1 MPEME
6 NIFPYLGQISYALL
20 LASYCFKQN
29 AWLRS
34 TAIAASLVVIFYSL
48 NIAGGPF
55 WIPIFWNLAFL
66 VANGFH
72 LGVVFWRNRQTNLDP
87 LETFLSK
94 TILAN
99 FPSVEVKSFSQCA
112 TQGILPQGERLIEMD
127 TEIDALYC
135 VLQGS
140 AQVVDH
146 GKKISE
152 LGAGRFVGEM
162 SLLTHSKTRADVI
175 AGTELKLL
183 IWQHDAIDAWVG
195 GDTMRLNLLQ
205 QALGNQIVEQLLQ
218 QKQSLPVPPPVMR
231 RSG

>member
-1 MPEME
+1 MPGME
-6 NIFPYLGQISYALL
+6 SIFPYLGQISYALL
-20 LASYCFKQN
+20 LASYCFTQHT
-29 AWLRS
+29 WLRS
-34 TAIAASLVVIFYSL
+34 TAIAASVVVIFYSL
-48 NIAGGPF
+48 NITDGPH

-66 VANGFH
+66 IANGFH
-72 LGVVFWRNRQTNLDP
+72 LGVTFWRSRQTNLDP

-94 TILAN
+94 TILTN
-99 FPSVEVKSFSQCA
+99 FPSTEVKSFSQCA
-112 TQGILPQGERLIEMD
+112 SQGILPQGERLIEVD

-140 AQVVDH
+140 AQVIDH
-146 GKKISE
+146 GKKIE

-195 GDTMRLNLLQ
+195 GDSMRLNLLQ
-205 QALGNQIVEQLLQ
+205 QALGIQIVEQLLQ
-218 QKQSLPVPPPVMR
+218 QKQSVPVPPPVMR